1 MDEKLY
7 QVLKWT
13 AIVMAIAWV
22 GWTFYDGYF
31 STREA
36 GDTSYLTA
44 ERSFSDA
51 QYAEAVQQFN
61 QALAENPQHIAALRG
76 KARSLLQLERYPE
89 ALQAFNQAIAQ
100 APDFA
105 ASYANRGIL
114 YDRLGN
120 YDAAL
125 ADYEQALKL
134 DAELAKG
141 PGWITRFFRL
151 QTEKPATIDA
161 RARYLKAELAK
172 PEAERVLRQP
182 EADAQQRPYKQ

>member
-13 AIVMAIAWV
+13 AIVMAVTWV
-22 GWTFYDGYF
+22 AWTFYDSYF
-31 STREA
+31 SPRES
-36 GDTSYLTA
+36 GDTAYLTA
-44 ERSFSDA
+44 ERAFTDA
-51 QYAEAVQQFN
+51 QYVDALQQFD

-76 KARSLLQLERYPE
+76 KARSLLQLERYSE
-89 ALQAFNQAIAQ
+89 ALQAFNHAIAQ
-100 APDFA
+100 APEFA

-120 YDAAL
+120 YEAAL
-125 ADYEQALKL
+125 ADYEHALKL

-141 PGWITRFFRL
+141 PGWMTRFFRL

-182 EADAQQRPYKQ
+182 ETDAQQRPYKQ